1 MRVEFVISAFHVV
14 PTDEARDLLSM
25 VHATVFQNAPT
36 SAIRALAFE
45 ANTIS
50 VHPSVSRV

>member
-1 MRVEFVISAFHVV
+1 MSSAFHVV
-14 PTDEARDLLSM
+14 PSTDDARDLLSM
-25 VHATVFQNAPT
+25 VHAIVFQNAPT

-50 VHPSVSRV
+50 VHPSVNRV